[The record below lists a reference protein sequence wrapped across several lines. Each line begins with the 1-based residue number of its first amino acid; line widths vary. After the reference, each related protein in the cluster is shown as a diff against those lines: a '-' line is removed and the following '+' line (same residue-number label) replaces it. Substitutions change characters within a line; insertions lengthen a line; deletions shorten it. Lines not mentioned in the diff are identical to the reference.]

1 MAECFEKRLESRPY
15 LRFVLKLEPLNYY
28 FDESRDNNLPALDFS
43 VISRAPVEE
52 IDGCICSN
60 INDAISS
67 W

>member
-28 FDESRDNNLPALDFS
+28 FDESRDNNLPAFDFS
-43 VISRAPVEE
+43 VIRGASVIE
-52 IDGCICSN
+52 IDGRVRRN